1 MESYRS
7 EEEQVEA
14 LRRWWDENGR
24 STVVAIVVALA
35 ATFGWQGWQ
44 RYDQQRTE
52 AASDLYQQMMQVA
65 ATVEDGP
72 AAVAEL
78 ERLAGQLRDEY
89 TGTTYAQFAALQ
101 LARIAVAGADLDS
114 AAQQLRWALAEADS
128 GSEVALIAQLRLARV
143 LAAAGDSDRAL
154 ELLNSGGNKRYRAAY
169 AMARGDVLAAQQ
181 RDEEA
186 LAAYRE
192 AQVLVQQ
199 YPEQLNLATLEAK
212 LQGLTATLP
221 GSPEGGP
228 NDEA

>member
-52 AASDLYQQMMQVA
+52 AASDLYQQMMQA
-65 ATVEDGP
+65 ASTVEDGP

-78 ERLAGQLRDEY
+78 ERLAGQLRDDY
-89 TGTTYAQFAALQ
+89 AGTAYAQFAALQ
-101 LARIAVAGADLDS
+101 LARIAVAGGELD
-114 AAQQLRWALAEADS
+114 AAQQQLRWALGKADR

-143 LAAAGDSDRAL
+143 LAAAGEYDQAL
-154 ELLNSGGNKRYRAAY
+154 ELLDNGDRYRAAY
-169 AMARGDVLAAQQ
+169 AMARGDVLAAEQ
-181 RDEEA
+181 RNEEA

-212 LQGLTATLP
+212 LQSLAAAMP